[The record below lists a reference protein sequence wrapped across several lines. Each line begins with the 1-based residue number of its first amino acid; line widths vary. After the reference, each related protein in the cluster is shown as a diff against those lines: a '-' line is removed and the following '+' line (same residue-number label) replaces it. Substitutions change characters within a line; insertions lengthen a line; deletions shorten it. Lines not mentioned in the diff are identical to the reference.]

1 MYKFIL
7 AILLLLMNLGDILQN
22 SLLRMLPS
30 IIFIIVIIEEYLLN
44 KQRIKFLKKPY
55 ILIYLFFFLV
65 IIALIRTNNY
75 DYSIQFTTF
84 RLITFFTFFISFF
97 SLVYNLSKKIELIE
111 IFVNVFYIP
120 SIVLLIINLLL
131 YFIGFSDKGVEIGS
145 SVILSYFGLIVD
157 RVKFFLA
164 NGINAYGAVAGAL
177 FNLSLIGIS
186 YSKKYKKLFFTGSLV
201 SIISLLLTDSR
212 GPLIYSILI
221 FILVTFVLNKSTK
234 PKLLWLIP
242 FIGFIG
248 PILMLSFLSLISD
261 SQLGDLLSRGSED
274 LTTGNSR
281 LVIWTIAFS
290 EFLVFKP
297 EYHIFGY
304 GEYGHYAA
312 GLSQLYGSLVFGDV
326 DNSNLIHPHNTFL
339 SIALDYGYFGLLIF
353 LILQLYVISIVK
365 KCWNYYKL
373 MSKIILANLLYFNFV
388 GIGETMFGFYY
399 QNVIYLF
406 FIINIFAFI
415 MQFNYNLKKKYV

>member
-1 MYKFIL
+1 
-7 AILLLLMNLGDILQN
+7 MNLGDILQN

-164 NGINAYGAVAGAL
+164 NGINAYGAVVGAL

-281 LVIWTIAFS
+281 LVI
-290 EFLVFKP
+290 
-297 EYHIFGY
+297 
-304 GEYGHYAA
+304 
-312 GLSQLYGSLVFGDV
+312 
-326 DNSNLIHPHNTFL
+326 
-339 SIALDYGYFGLLIF
+339 
-353 LILQLYVISIVK
+353 
-365 KCWNYYKL
+365 
-373 MSKIILANLLYFNFV
+373 
-388 GIGETMFGFYY
+388 
-399 QNVIYLF
+399 
-406 FIINIFAFI
+406 
-415 MQFNYNLKKKYV
+415 